1 MKRVLL
7 PIAVACFLVATWLTS
22 DGGTSVPDLIG
33 IGGSA
38 ILLGIAWLVIL
49 VVRVGRTRSIR
60 STLTVSAMVV
70 ALLIAGGYTV
80 SWFEAGFPLRFAASR
95 SSLERYALSISGTD
109 KHSDQTRQVGLYQ
122 VRETEAL
129 ENGVVRL
136 ITAECMFDDC
146 GLVYIPEGAPPVV
159 GEDYYIQ
166 IDQSWYRWERSW

>member
-7 PIAVACFLVATWLTS
+7 PIAAVWFLAAAWFTS

-33 IGGSA
+33 IEFSA
-38 ILLGIAWLVIL
+38 ILLGISWLVVL
-49 VVRVGRTRSIR
+49 VVRVVRIRSIR

-70 ALLIAGGYTV
+70 PLLIVGGYAV
-80 SWFEAGFPLRFAASR
+80 SWSEAGFPLRFAASR

-109 KHSDQTRQVGLYQ
+109 KSSYQTRQVGLFQ
-122 VRETEAL
+122 IRETEAL

-146 GLVYIPEGAPPVV
+146 GLVYSPKGAPPVV
-159 GEDYYIQ
+159 GEDYYIK
-166 IDQSWYRWERSW
+166 IDQSWYWWERSW